1 MHWKCLEVHLSKNE
15 FNFQEPIELKNDKT
29 YQYVMEGLSLFHKVL
44 HLAQEKRYYYC
55 KSLSSVIFFTSNF
68 LDGQTI
74 DNDIH

>member
-44 HLAQEKRYYYC
+44 HLAQEKN
-55 KSLSSVIFFTSNF
+55 IIIA
-68 LDGQTI
+68 QA
-74 DNDIH
+74 